1 MYPLVGVMGVLEATS
16 GREVE
21 RRRGAGRADT
31 RAVVVIRIRVDGVDL
46 TGLLLFALG
55 GKSEI
60 SASEI

>member
-1 MYPLVGVMGVLEATS
+1 MEATS